1 MMLACSSVAL
11 LTAASAC
18 SSDDPSGL
26 AEPTTT
32 TLSQRADLEQITAA
46 IGCTKTVEMDDLVA
60 PIRGGAATA
69 GVACDMPS
77 GSLHLFAR
85 APKGD
90 PDQQGAGMRGLT
102 ENIDRVLM
110 TTDAPDPTC
119 PAEVVIGDSYFAVSD
134 VPDSLAVLERIAG
147 HVERSASPAAPM
159 TSYLAPPCHTGL
171 TF

>member
-1 MMLACSSVAL
+1 MTLACSFLAL
-11 LTAASAC
+11 LTVASAC
-18 SSDDPSGL
+18 SSDAPSGP

-32 TLSQRADLEQITAA
+32 TLPQRADLEQITAA
-46 IGCTKTVEMDDLVA
+46 IGCTKTVKIDELVS

-69 GVACDMPS
+69 GVACEMPS

-90 PDQQGAGMRGLT
+90 SDQEGAGMRGLT
-102 ENIDRVLM
+102 ANIDRVLM
-110 TTDAPDPTC
+110 TTDAPDPVC
-119 PAEVVIGDSYFAVSD
+119 PAEVVIGASYFAVSD
-134 VPDSLAVLERIAG
+134 IPDSLAVLERIAG
-147 HVERSASPAAPM
+147 HVERSASPTAPM